1 MTAPESGAAP
11 GQPYAVPGAGLHPVR
26 PPAQPLP
33 PVQAPPAVVAPRPAV
48 PPVPPGPG
56 LRPPFAA
63 PPVRKEAGTVT
74 LWLLLGGF
82 ALLAC
87 MVGGGIG
94 LGGALT
100 TAMRETEKQATTAAT
115 EYLDALVDGR
125 YVEAYQM
132 TCGPFRK
139 KVAQQEY
146 VTDKQRVG
154 PLVDYELGT
163 IAATREGQLM
173 VPVTL
178 VSDTGESNIG
188 LVMAWEPVDG
198 STDSRE
204 RDLTV
209 RVCGEVAIPAPG
221 PS

>member
-11 GQPYAVPGAGLHPVR
+11 GQPYAVPGVPSV
-26 PPAQPLP
+26 PPQVQPLP
-33 PVQAPPAVVAPRPAV
+33 AVQASLAVVAPRPAV

-63 PPVRKEAGTVT
+63 PPVRKEAGTLT

-94 LGGALT
+94 LGGALS
-100 TAMRETEKQATTAAT
+100 TAMRETEEQATTAAT
-115 EYLDALVDGR
+115 EYLEALVDGR

-132 TCGPFRK
+132 TCAPFRK
-139 KVAQQEY
+139 KVDQQEY
-146 VTDKQRVG
+146 VTDKQRAG

-163 IAATREGQLM
+163 IAATREGRLM

-178 VSDTGESNIG
+178 VSDAGESNIG
-188 LVMAWEPVDG
+188 LVMAWEAADG

-209 RVCGEVAIPAPG
+209 RVCGEVAIPAPA